1 MFIFSNKNQKVLGCF
16 SDHLNDVSGCFEKF
30 SEFFGLLFSEDS
42 PDRNALQSLKTAID
56 NYEDAAD
63 RELRHIVD
71 LLSQSFLP
79 ATRSELISLVVS
91 TDEVANQCQE
101 IARQV
106 YLEKMEIPKVLHADI
121 LEIISI
127 TKRQLDLMYGAVD
140 KLLNEYNVIF
150 KDRKILDDIRSEES
164 MVDNIEHMLHERIFE
179 LDISLCE
186 KVYYRTLICDMCQI
200 SDIIEDIS
208 DQIQVMLVER
218 ES

>member
-56 NYEDAAD
+56 NCEDAAD

>member
-1 MFIFSNKNQKVLGCF
+1 M
-16 SDHLNDVSGCFEKF
+16 
-30 SEFFGLLFSEDS
+30 
-42 PDRNALQSLKTAID
+42 
-56 NYEDAAD
+56 
-63 RELRHIVD
+63 
-71 LLSQSFLP
+71 
-79 ATRSELISLVVS
+79 S
-91 TDEVANQCQE
+91 TDGSQTNARKAAGVFENGDSEGPSAV
-101 IARQV
+101 IA
-106 YLEKMEIPKVLHADI
+106 K
-121 LEIISI
+121 SF

-186 KVYYRTLICDMCQI
+186 KVYYRTLICDLCQI